1 MPVERS
7 YLTWFKLKCPYAV
20 NSRQYR
26 DAYARLEA
34 ATYADLVALQA
45 EFDAYADGS
54 VKVVHYKLY
63 GEWFASI
70 GQPPRFSNMKGI
82 QQHGARY
89 RVEKR
94 INGKLHRW
102 SFDNLTDA
110 SAKRDLIFA

>member
-26 DAYARLEA
+26 DAYAKLEA
-34 ATYADLVALQA
+34 ATYADLVALQT

-63 GEWFASI
+63 DEWFASI
-70 GQPPRFSNMKGI
+70 GQPARFSNMKGI
-82 QQHGARY
+82 QQHGAKY

>member
-7 YLTWFKLKCPYAV
+7 YLTWFKLKCPYAL
-20 NSRQYR
+20 NSTSYKH
-26 DAYARLEA
+26 AYAKLEA

-45 EFDAYADGS
+45 EFDNYADGS

-63 GEWFASI
+63 DEWFASI
-70 GQPPRFSNMKGI
+70 GQPARFSNMKGI
-82 QQHGARY
+82 QQHGAKY

-102 SFDNLTDA
+102 SFYNLTDA
-110 SAKRDLIFA
+110 AAKRDLVFA

>member
-7 YLTWFKLKCPYAV
+7 YLTWFKLKCPYAE
-20 NSRQYR
+20 NSTSYKH
-26 DAYARLEA
+26 AYARLEA

-54 VKVVHYKLY
+54 VKVVHYKLCD
-63 GEWFASI
+63 EWLASI

-82 QQHGARY
+82 QQHGSKY

>member
-7 YLTWFKLKCPYAV
+7 YLTWFKLKCPYAE
-20 NSRQYR
+20 NSTSYKH
-26 DAYARLEA
+26 AYPRLEA
-34 ATYADLVALQA
+34 ATYADLVTLQA

-54 VKVVHYKLY
+54 VKVVHYKLCD
-63 GEWFASI
+63 EWLASI

-82 QQHGARY
+82 QQHGSKY

>member
-7 YLTWFKLKCPYAV
+7 YLTWFKLKCPYAE
-20 NSRQYR
+20 NSTSYKH
-26 DAYARLEA
+26 AYARLEA

-54 VKVVHYKLY
+54 VKVVHYKLCD
-63 GEWFASI
+63 EWLASI